1 MQPNQG
7 PMQPNQVPMQPNPAR
22 CRRAPRA
29 ATRAANCSRIE
40 VRTVDT
46 WLPMV
51 RSELAEQ
58 QGRQFDFAFIGQEIG
73 LHTWMTARLQA
84 VEPFVK
90 GDLKQAVNDMLNYQ
104 EHLKNARSIMQD
116 LDSQANAIKR

>member
-1 MQPNQG
+1 
-7 PMQPNQVPMQPNPAR
+7 MQPNPGAMQ
-22 CRRAPRA
+22 AGTQGGNA
-29 ATRAANCSRIE
+29 GSELLRIE

-51 RSELAEQ
+51 RSELAKQ

-90 GDLKQAVNDMLNYQ
+90 GDLKPAVNDMLNTTQ
-104 EHLKNARSIMQD
+104 EHLKVARSIMKD
-116 LDSQANAIKR
+116 LDSQANGTK